1 MTHLKNLS
9 TLINKTPIEFNKRL
23 SIKFNNNIFF
33 KREDLQI
40 SRSFKIRGVMNK
52 IINNIDYYHKYGVIC
67 ASTGNHAQGVAY
79 ACNKFGINGVIVIS
93 NNTTR
98 QKIDKIK
105 YLGGGNIKIIKYG
118 MLFNNALNKAISIS
132 SKTNMGFIHPYD
144 DIDIINGQSSIGYE
158 IHDQINADII
168 ISSIGGGGLISGVY
182 KSTKPKHKC
191 KIIGVEPYGACS
203 MKYAFKYGYPY
214 EIEYI
219 DRFVDGAAVS
229 RVGSIPFEILY
240 KNIDIHLAKN
250 REISQEIVDLY
261 NYEGI
266 IIEPAG
272 VMPLVA
278 LNKLDKQTTGKN
290 IVCILSGGNSDIT
303 RIPQYLDLL
312 ANLD

>member
-1 MTHLKNLS
+1 MTHLKKLS
-9 TLINKTPIEFNKRL
+9 HFINKTPLEFNKRL
-23 SIKFNNNIFF
+23 SLKFNNNIYL

-52 IINNIDYYHKYGVIC
+52 ILNNLDYYHKYGVIC

-79 ACNKFGINGVIVIS
+79 ACNKFGIKGVIVIS

-98 QKIDKIK
+98 QKIDKIN
-105 YLGGGNIKIIKYG
+105 YLGDGNIKIIKYG

-144 DIDIINGQSSIGYE
+144 DIEIINGQSSIGYE
-158 IHDQINADII
+158 IHDKINADII

-203 MKYAFKYGYPY
+203 MKYAFEYGYPY
-214 EIEYI
+214 EIDSI
-219 DRFVDGAAVS
+219 DMFVDGAAVS
-229 RVGSIPFEILY
+229 RVGTLPFEMLY
-240 KNIDIHLAKN
+240 KNIDIYLAKN
-250 REISQEIVDLY
+250 SEISQEIVDLY

-266 IIEPAG
+266 IVEPAG

-312 ANLD
+312 VNLD